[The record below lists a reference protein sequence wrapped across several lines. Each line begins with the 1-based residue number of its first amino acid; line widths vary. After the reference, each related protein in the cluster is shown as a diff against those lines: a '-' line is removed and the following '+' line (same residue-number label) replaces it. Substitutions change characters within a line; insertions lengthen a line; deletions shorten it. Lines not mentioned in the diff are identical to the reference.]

1 MVWCTCTVKKQ
12 SYGRVSGSD
21 NETRPNP
28 EAGLGATELPGSA
41 WSERFLLPTQQGE
54 TVKQRWHPLSL
65 RVTLKEGQQQMLQ
78 ATCQDWQQMVGAA
91 VIDLNWRPW
100 GQRAVFF
107 RTLTARQTGRR
118 GELVGL
124 QCVVFFYFWS
134 HAVMNKV
141 WFGAICRLFFSSLTF
156 PQGKLPKK
164 MSSIVH
170 WYQGQSGHILMGQ
183 YRK

>member
-12 SYGRVSGSD
+12 SYSGVRGSD

-41 WSERFLLPTQQGE
+41 WSERFLLPAQQGE
-54 TVKQRWHPLSL
+54 TVEQRWHPLSL

-78 ATCQDWQQMVGAA
+78 VTCQDWQQMVGAA
-91 VIDLNWRPW
+91 VIDLNWRP
-100 GQRAVFF
+100 F
-107 RTLTARQTGRR
+107 RTLTARRTGRR

-124 QCVVFFYFWS
+124 QYVVFFYFWS
-134 HAVMNKV
+134 QAVMNKV
-141 WFGAICRLFFSSLTF
+141 WFGAACRLFSSLTF

-164 MSSIVH
+164 ILSIVLR
-170 WYQGQSGHILMGQ
+170 QGMVVIGIKANLGIF
-183 YRK
+183 